1 MRPHAFSLT
10 ASEDGTIKLVEVG
23 RSTLVANVQRPQPP
37 SSREG
42 ASAAVAAPGAGGKEA
57 AAGGVSGGAGGGVEI
72 VSRQSVQGERQEQLG
87 AALRC
92 LATVALSY

>member
-1 MRPHAFSLT
+1 M
-10 ASEDGTIKLVEVG
+10 DVG
-23 RSTLVANVQRPQPP
+23 RSTLVANVQRQRLP
-37 SSREG
+37 SPREG
-42 ASAAVAAPGAGGKEA
+42 ASAAGAAAGAGGKEA
-57 AAGGVSGGAGGGVEI
+57 AAGGLGGSAGGGGGVEI